1 MTAFA
6 SFYVGR
12 GYVPV
17 GFYTSQARDPKLVLR
32 EMKVLG
38 RMGERVEE
46 PVLITDGTLIAEKT
60 DVALISATAL

>member
-1 MTAFA
+1 
-6 SFYVGR
+6 
-12 GYVPV
+12 VPV